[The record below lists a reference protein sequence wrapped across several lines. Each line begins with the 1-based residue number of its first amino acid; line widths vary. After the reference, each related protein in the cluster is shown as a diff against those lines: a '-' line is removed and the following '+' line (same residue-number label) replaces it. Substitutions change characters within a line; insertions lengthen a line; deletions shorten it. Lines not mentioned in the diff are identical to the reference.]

1 MMDSTS
7 SNEEIAVFSL
17 GPAVAALV
25 YPGSLY
31 FFHESVRI
39 FHSANHIYVSAIAL
53 ITAVLSLS
61 LAYVVPAFSF
71 VAAYALGTRDH
82 PSRQSEEARL
92 LAHLAFSSP
101 PLFTA
106 IGVLCFLLHAPRADY
121 LVWLL
126 LWIALGVLAVRRSRS
141 AVLPKRS
148 RSTPVRV
155 RMIHGI
161 SALAILLVFLVGHM
175 ANHVVGIWNLA
186 GDIEV
191 MNVLRTIYRVQWL
204 QPEIV
209 GLFVFQ
215 IVSGLVLLGS
225 RMTRKTDLFGVLQ
238 TTSGMYLATF
248 LISHMTAVF
257 VLGRIVLKVD
267 TNDAWAAGLPAGM
280 VADLWNTRLIPHYS
294 LAAFLLIAHLGC
306 GLRGILLDHAWSRS
320 VSNRITAVIT
330 GIGAAVATVIIL
342 ALLGVHLRGGL
353 KAPTWPQPGARS
365 VIVEHEPGGGR

>member
-1 MMDSTS
+1 
-7 SNEEIAVFSL
+7 
-17 GPAVAALV
+17 
-25 YPGSLY
+25 
-31 FFHESVRI
+31 
-39 FHSANHIYVSAIAL
+39 
-53 ITAVLSLS
+53 
-61 LAYVVPAFSF
+61 
-71 VAAYALGTRDH
+71 
-82 PSRQSEEARL
+82 
-92 LAHLAFSSP
+92 
-101 PLFTA
+101 
-106 IGVLCFLLHAPRADY
+106 
-121 LVWLL
+121 
-126 LWIALGVLAVRRSRS
+126 
-141 AVLPKRS
+141 
-148 RSTPVRV
+148 
-155 RMIHGI
+155 MIHGI